1 MPNLTKTD
9 YDKMNIDESFK
20 AYKRH
25 DLKVVYSLKL
35 DDEKKFSKRRII
47 SKIVKLD
54 ENNQYGY
61 AMTRP
66 MPTGCIKE
74 NNSPS
79 WLTFNLLLENVSLD
93 DKIGHLFIVDIE
105 FDVENA
111 TEKTCMYN
119 EIFPPI
125 IEKEKIIDAN
135 ERSLFQLLELFTRTD
150 EGNPK
155 SYRCT
160 AKSHA
165 TLFPKKC
172 IPLYIEDLCFLIKR
186 ASWIVTKLYS
196 HFTFEQ
202 DTIKKDFVLMN
213 QYSRQSAKNDIEKN
227 FYKLMNNSNFGF
239 DCRNNA
245 NNLKFE
251 PLINEIEE
259 LTYIRRYHNLFDEK
273 IKSFVSSSIL
283 EQNINQEFDQ
293 AVCLIKEND
302 PYKDIRLTELK
313 NKKEEDMDA
322 LECLKKKEKKSKKE
336 K

>member
-1 MPNLTKTD
+1 MLMPNLTKTD

-79 WLTFNLLLENVSLD
+79 WLTFNLLLEKVSLD
-93 DKIGHLFIVDIE
+93 DEIGHLFIVDIE

-111 TEKTCMYN
+111 SEKTYMYN

-135 ERSLFQLLELFTRTD
+135 ERSIFQLLELFTRTD

-172 IPLYIEDLCFLIKR
+172 IPLYIEDLCF
-186 ASWIVTKLYS
+186 
-196 HFTFEQ
+196 
-202 DTIKKDFVLMN
+202 
-213 QYSRQSAKNDIEKN
+213 
-227 FYKLMNNSNFGF
+227 
-239 DCRNNA
+239 
-245 NNLKFE
+245 
-251 PLINEIEE
+251 
-259 LTYIRRYHNLFDEK
+259 
-273 IKSFVSSSIL
+273 
-283 EQNINQEFDQ
+283 
-293 AVCLIKEND
+293 
-302 PYKDIRLTELK
+302 
-313 NKKEEDMDA
+313 
-322 LECLKKKEKKSKKE
+322 
-336 K
+336 

>member
-20 AYKRH
+20 AYKRD

-35 DDEKKFSKRRII
+35 DDEKNFLKRRII
-47 SKIVKLD
+47 FKIVKLD

-172 IPLYIEDLCFLIKR
+172 IPLYIEDLCF
-186 ASWIVTKLYS
+186 
-196 HFTFEQ
+196 
-202 DTIKKDFVLMN
+202 
-213 QYSRQSAKNDIEKN
+213 
-227 FYKLMNNSNFGF
+227 
-239 DCRNNA
+239 
-245 NNLKFE
+245 
-251 PLINEIEE
+251 
-259 LTYIRRYHNLFDEK
+259 
-273 IKSFVSSSIL
+273 
-283 EQNINQEFDQ
+283 
-293 AVCLIKEND
+293 
-302 PYKDIRLTELK
+302 
-313 NKKEEDMDA
+313 
-322 LECLKKKEKKSKKE
+322 
-336 K
+336 